1 MPGPSTLT
9 ALLFLGLVAIVA
21 LLVCRALV
29 RAGAGMVATTGIV
42 TAYLTVPGALAYAG
56 ALDRYDARPPPALL
70 VLMALFLLTVV
81 LALSP
86 WGKRVATRVG
96 VRALVGLQI
105 FRLPVEWLLHR
116 MYGEGFVPVQMTF
129 EGRNFDVVTA
139 VVALVLALW
148 MWRRDAPRGVVLVWN
163 ILGLALLANIVII
176 AILSTPAGFQTF
188 PGTPANTLPSVFPF
202 VWLPSFLVPL
212 ALASHLLL
220 FRLLRRAADPR
231 G

>member
-1 MPGPSTLT
+1 MTDPSTLT
-9 ALLFLGLVAIVA
+9 TASFLALVAVVA
-21 LLVCRALV
+21 LLVARALA
-29 RAGAGMVATTGIV
+29 RAGAGMAATVGIV

-56 ALDRYDARPPPALL
+56 LLDRYDARPPPALL
-70 VLMALFLLTVV
+70 VPMVLVLLTVV
-81 LALSP
+81 VALSP
-86 WGKRVATRVG
+86 WGKRVATSVG
-96 VRALVGLQI
+96 VRALVALQI

-116 MYGEGFVPVQMTF
+116 MYGEGVVPVQMTF

-139 VVALVLALW
+139 ALALVLALW
-148 MWRRDAPRGVVLVWN
+148 MWRRDVPRGVVLAWN

-188 PGTPANTLPSVFPF
+188 TSGPPNTLPGAFPF
-202 VWLPSFLVPL
+202 VWLPSFLVQV

-220 FRLLRRAADPR
+220 FRLVGRSSAAR